1 VSDTMLL
8 GCLRMPIELYPE
20 GMSKESASFIVQQQS
35 RCVEAADKIEQLQKE
50 NEAAL
55 KLLTVHTCPDCNG
68 DGAYCDNYGE
78 PVQCQYCYEVEQL
91 ISNKEE

>member
-1 VSDTMLL
+1 MSDNNLSYLL
-8 GCLRMPIELYPE
+8 QSLKYSISGDAYLGDSAELRLCEEL
-20 GMSKESASFIVQQQS
+20 
-35 RCVEAADKIEQLQKE
+35 ADKVEQLQKE

-68 DGAYCDNYGE
+68 DGAYYDNYGE